1 MTAKGSLHSTQI
13 VVIFVL
19 TTAAFAASFPAIRAA
34 QSSFDPASIV
44 WLRALFASIALAL
57 LALGFRARLRIP
69 WPDVLRAA
77 IYGQLG
83 ISAFQWLLNS
93 GVAESSIGT
102 ASTIVNTAPLISMVL
117 AAAILRERIPLL
129 RWVGVIVCFI
139 GVYILGSSEA
149 STTTKGAVYLIAAA
163 VSLGVYSVAIK
174 TLLTRHHPLTVTFH
188 GTWPGIIFF
197 SWAAPAALNEA
208 TSATVNAWVGLA
220 TLVLVV
226 TCIGYVFSPDFFKNC
241 QYLALSSTTTS
252 FHR

>member
-19 TTAAFAASFPAIRAA
+19 TTAAFAASFPSIRAA

-102 ASTIVNTAPLISMVL
+102 AEVG
-117 AAAILRERIPLL
+117 RGHRLL
-129 RWVGVIVCFI
+129 HRC
-139 GVYILGSSEA
+139 L
-149 STTTKGAVYLIAAA
+149 
-163 VSLGVYSVAIK
+163 
-174 TLLTRHHPLTVTFH
+174 HPRV
-188 GTWPGIIFF
+188 
-197 SWAAPAALNEA
+197 
-208 TSATVNAWVGLA
+208 
-220 TLVLVV
+220 
-226 TCIGYVFSPDFFKNC
+226 
-241 QYLALSSTTTS
+241 Q
-252 FHR
+252 

>member
-1 MTAKGSLHSTQI
+1 MTGKGSLHSAQI

-34 QSSFDPASIV
+34 ESSFDPASIV

-77 IYGQLG
+77 VFGQLG

-117 AAAILRERIPLL
+117 AAVTLALAATCAASAASM
-129 RWVGVIVCFI
+129 GQC
-139 GVYILGSSEA
+139 SSA
-149 STTTKGAVYLIAAA
+149 S
-163 VSLGVYSVAIK
+163 
-174 TLLTRHHPLTVTFH
+174 
-188 GTWPGIIFF
+188 
-197 SWAAPAALNEA
+197 A
-208 TSATVNAWVGLA
+208 TSHAYG
-220 TLVLVV
+220 
-226 TCIGYVFSPDFFKNC
+226 
-241 QYLALSSTTTS
+241 
-252 FHR
+252 R